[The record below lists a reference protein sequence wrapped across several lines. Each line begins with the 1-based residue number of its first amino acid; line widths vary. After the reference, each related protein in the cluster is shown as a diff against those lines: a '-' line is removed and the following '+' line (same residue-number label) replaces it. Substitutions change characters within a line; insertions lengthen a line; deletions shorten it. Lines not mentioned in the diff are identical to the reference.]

1 MIYTLTTNPAIDM
14 NISTMGIKRKEVNRT
29 FDTVYSAN
37 GKGLNVSFVLK
48 KLSQRKLVLV
58 QKL

>member
-29 FDTVYSAN
+29 FEDVY
-37 GKGLNVSFVLK
+37 KRQIHQYL
-48 KLSQRKLVLV
+48 QHY
-58 QKL
+58 

>member
-48 KLSQRKLVLV
+48 
-58 QKL
+58 